1 MVKNYIL
8 DTNVLLH
15 DPHSL
20 ESFEDNRVII
30 PLPVVEELDQF
41 KRNSGQIG
49 ANCRQVIRRLDEMI
63 AQEQIQVGLPIRN
76 HHQIIIQVFETFS
89 FKVSSFISQNRN
101 DNIILSY
108 VHEIQKTD
116 PGTPAILVTKDI
128 HLRVKAN
135 ALGVQSQDFLSD
147 KASSLEQD
155 HGYLS
160 LSIPDKQKETLFSK
174 GSLELV
180 ALDEEKDRLIPNL
193 FLDLGED
200 QLAKVSPSGDCIIAL
215 RPRNPS
221 ETWGISARNREQHF
235 AIEALM
241 DPQIP
246 LVTLYGPAGTG
257 KTLLAVAIGLVHV
270 LDERKFK
277 KMTVTKPVIP
287 MGKDIGYLP
296 GSMDEKIRPWVQPIY
311 DNLEFLFGNKGIN
324 AEEYLAKRHLL
335 EVQVLSHIRGRSIP
349 EQYLI
354 IDEAQNLTPHEIKT
368 ILTRVGE
375 KTKIILTGDP
385 HQIDHPYLDTMSN
398 GLMYAKSKFYGDS
411 LAAHIHLVHGE
422 RSALSSRAAQ
432 LL

>member
-1 MVKNYIL
+1 
-8 DTNVLLH
+8 
-15 DPHSL
+15 
-20 ESFEDNRVII
+20 
-30 PLPVVEELDQF
+30 
-41 KRNSGQIG
+41 
-49 ANCRQVIRRLDEMI
+49 
-63 AQEQIQVGLPIRN
+63 
-76 HHQIIIQVFETFS
+76 
-89 FKVSSFISQNRN
+89 
-101 DNIILSY
+101 
-108 VHEIQKTD
+108 
-116 PGTPAILVTKDI
+116 
-128 HLRVKAN
+128 
-135 ALGVQSQDFLSD
+135 
-147 KASSLEQD
+147 LEQD